1 MKLDRAR
8 DLLSGA
14 ALSVPLGSLV
24 LATQVGDDGNLARLA
39 ALLVVLVSLPWLV
52 PALVAIA
59 VASAPVYALLHSR
72 GDPPEL
78 MAWLSG
84 VILVAAVIGCH
95 VNGALLFRRLLK
107 RRAHAADAGLAEFL
121 RRTNSH

>member
-1 MKLDRAR
+1 MKSDRAR
-8 DLLSGA
+8 DLLAGA

-24 LATQVGDDGNLARLA
+24 LATQVGDEEAMA
-39 ALLVVLVSLPWLV
+39 HVVALLAVLVALPWLV

-59 VASAPVYALLHSR
+59 VASAPIYAWLHSR

-107 RRAHAADAGLAEFL
+107 RRARAADAGLAEFL
-121 RRTNSH
+121 RRSNSH